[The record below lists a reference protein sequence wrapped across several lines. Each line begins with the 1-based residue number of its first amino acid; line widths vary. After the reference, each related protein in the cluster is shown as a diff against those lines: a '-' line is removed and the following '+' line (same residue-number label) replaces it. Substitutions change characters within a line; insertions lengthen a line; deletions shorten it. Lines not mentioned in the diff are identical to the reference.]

1 VGYEG
6 GYILSCCDHFFET
19 SPENL
24 RIYAEA
30 ARACVY

>member
-19 SPENL
+19 PPPNL
-24 RIYAEA
+24 RVYAEA
-30 ARACVY
+30 ARSCVY